1 MTWKS
6 GIIMFANKVINNIW
20 NTKHNLYLYYIRYYI
35 SKANNTDD
43 LLSIFKTIASNNKFV
58 STDELLT
65 LITECFIRYPIT
77 EIELQKM
84 SQWQQIYNNELGVN
98 SYITLT
104 FWLCIIKAIQENES
118 KNNILRLKTL
128 KC

>member
-1 MTWKS
+1 
-6 GIIMFANKVINNIW
+6 MFKNKVINNIW

-35 SKANNTDD
+35 SKANNIDD
-43 LLSIFKTIASNNKFV
+43 LLCIFKSIASNNKFV
-58 STDELLT
+58 TTDELLN
-65 LITECFIRYPIT
+65 LITDCFIRYPVT

-84 SQWQQIYNNELGVN
+84 SQWQQLYNCDLGVN

-118 KNNILRLKTL
+118 KNNILYVKTL
-128 KC
+128 KCKLDD